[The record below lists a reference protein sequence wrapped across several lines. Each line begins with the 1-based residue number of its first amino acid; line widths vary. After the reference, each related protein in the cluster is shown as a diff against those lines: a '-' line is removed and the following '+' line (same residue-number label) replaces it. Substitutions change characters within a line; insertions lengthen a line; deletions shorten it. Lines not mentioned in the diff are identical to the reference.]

1 MRVSETT
8 IEENGTGVFT
18 NFGGTIASFGNNRLA
33 GNGANGSF
41 SSTIP
46 LS

>member
-8 IEENGTGVFT
+8 IEDNLYGLQGPNIV
-18 NFGGTIASFGNNRLA
+18 SFGNNRLA
-33 GNGANGSF
+33 GNAINGTF

-46 LS
+46 LQ